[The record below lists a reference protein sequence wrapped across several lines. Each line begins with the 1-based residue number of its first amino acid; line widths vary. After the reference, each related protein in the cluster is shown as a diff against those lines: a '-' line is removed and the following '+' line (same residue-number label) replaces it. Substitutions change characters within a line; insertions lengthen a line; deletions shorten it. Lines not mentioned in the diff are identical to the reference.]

1 MGHGL
6 DDVVQWLMFPV
17 GDAGTR
23 GIQSHVKWCGPQHA
37 CHLHIGRT
45 PLGAW
50 QIALVRLGC
59 VWLIFLRKIAQDWL
73 AAHGPV
79 LAVEEYFVKR
89 SARVLGAVQ
98 VRRLSQSRHALPDS
112 AVSLRQAPACDQ
124 SRNQRGERLRLA
136 AFEKGN
142 PRMVTLL

>member
-1 MGHGL
+1 
-6 DDVVQWLMFPV
+6 
-17 GDAGTR
+17 
-23 GIQSHVKWCGPQHA
+23 VKWRGPEHA
-37 CHLHIGRT
+37 GHLHVGRT
-45 PLGAW
+45 PIGAW

-59 VWLIFLRKIAQDWL
+59 VWLTFPRKIAQDWL

-79 LAVEEYFVKR
+79 LAVEEYFFKR

-98 VRRLSQSRHALPDS
+98 VRRLSQSRHALPDP

-124 SRNQRGERLRLA
+124 SRNLRGERLRLA

-142 PRMVTLL
+142 QRLVTLL